1 MADEADDRETRDRET
16 VEVVY
21 ATPDEQRIVT
31 LPFSPGMTALRAV
44 EASGLLD
51 AFPEI
56 NARPLVL
63 GVYGEPVEP
72 DRPLAPGDRVEIC
85 RPLLR
90 DPRTLRREL
99 LKQGQ
104 VMGLAGRKHGAG
116 RNSGGESR

>member
-1 MADEADDRETRDRET
+1 MADEAREPKT

-21 ATPDEQRIVT
+21 ATPDDQRIVT
-31 LPFSPGMTALRAV
+31 LAFTPGITARDAV
-44 EASGLLD
+44 DASGLLE

-72 DRPLAPGDRVEIC
+72 NRPLSPGDRVEIC
-85 RPLLR
+85 RPLQR

-104 VMGLAGRKHGAG
+104 VMGLAGRRPGAG
-116 RNSGGESR
+116 SAADD